1 MKKLFS
7 IFVLTLFSS
16 IIFLFAE
23 KPIVR
28 DIQTEAGKGN
38 KINIFWT
45 LPENP
50 EKKISSFFI
59 YRDTRQIASYAQ
71 IKNLKPIAQINSDFS
86 GYTDTVKDYN
96 DYFYCVLALTEGSTA
111 PYDLILLS
119 FNSTVKGVHISVNTQ
134 QKEPQKKETEKLYY
148 EGMLRETPLPY
159 IDIVENSI
167 QGEPTVSE
175 DAAFAA
181 QTLTNKSK
189 KKKPI
194 LKTYIFEEDLI
205 SPDGGDDYLLFEIL
219 KQYFVQKKYD
229 DAIIQLN
236 KLAGTNIKDS
246 TRNRVYFY
254 IGECE
259 YLTGEYEKAVKSFV
273 KVQDIYPTLARKWIN
288 SSLDRI

>member
-1 MKKLFS
+1 MKKAFS
-7 IFVLTLFSS
+7 IIGLLFFSF
-16 IIFLFAE
+16 ILFAE

-28 DIQTEAGKGN
+28 DIQAEAGKGN

-50 EKKISSFFI
+50 EKEISSFFI

-71 IKNLKPIAQINSDFS
+71 IKNISPIAQIDSNFS
-86 GYTDTVKDYN
+86 GYTDLVKDYN
-96 DYFYCVLALTEGSTA
+96 DYFYCVLAVTKDSSV

-119 FNSTVKGVHISVNTQ
+119 FNSTVKGVHISMNTQ
-134 QKEPQKKETEKLYY
+134 QKEPQKKEQEKLYY
-148 EGMLRETPLPY
+148 EGTLRETPLPF
-159 IDIVENSI
+159 IDIVENSL
-167 QGEPTVSE
+167 QPEPTVSE
-175 DAAFAA
+175 EAAFAA
-181 QTLTNKSK
+181 QTLTNKTK
-189 KKKPI
+189 KREPVLKP
-194 LKTYIFEEDLI
+194 YIFEEDLI

-219 KQYFVQKKYD
+219 KQYFVHKNYD
-229 DAIIQLN
+229 EAIVQLN

-246 TRNRVYFY
+246 TRSRVYFY

-273 KVQDIYPTLARKWIN
+273 KVQDVYPTLARKWIN

>member
-1 MKKLFS
+1 MKKTFS
-7 IFVLTLFSS
+7 ILGLLFFSF
-16 IIFLFAE
+16 ILFAE

-28 DIQTEAGKGN
+28 DIQAEAGKGN

-50 EKKISSFFI
+50 EKEISSFFI

-71 IKNLKPIAQINSDFS
+71 IKNISPIAQIDSNFS
-86 GYTDTVKDYN
+86 GYTDLVKDYN
-96 DYFYCVLALTEGSTA
+96 DYFYCVLAVTTDSSV

-119 FNSTVKGVHISVNTQ
+119 FNSTVKGVHISMNTQ
-134 QKEPQKKETEKLYY
+134 QKEPQKKEKEKLYY
-148 EGMLRETPLPY
+148 EGTLRETPLPF
-159 IDIVENSI
+159 IDIVENSL
-167 QGEPTVSE
+167 QPEPTVSE
-175 DAAFAA
+175 EAAFAA
-181 QTLTNKSK
+181 QTLTNKTK
-189 KKKPI
+189 KREPVLKP
-194 LKTYIFEEDLI
+194 YIFEEDLI

-219 KQYFVQKKYD
+219 KQYFVHKNYD
-229 DAIIQLN
+229 EAIIQLN

-246 TRNRVYFY
+246 TRSRVYFY

>member
-1 MKKLFS
+1 MKKAFS
-7 IFVLTLFSS
+7 IISLLFFSF
-16 IIFLFAE
+16 ILFAE

-28 DIQTEAGKGN
+28 DIQAEAGKGN

-50 EKKISSFFI
+50 EKEISSFLI
-59 YRDTRQIASYAQ
+59 YRDTRQIASFSQ
-71 IKNLKPIAQINSDFS
+71 IKNLEPIAQISSNFS
-86 GYTDTVKDYN
+86 GYTDSVKDFI
-96 DYFYCVLALTEGSTA
+96 DYFYCVLAITKDSTS

-119 FNSTVKGVHISVNTQ
+119 FNSTVKGAHIAVNSQ

-148 EGMLRETPLPY
+148 EGTLRETPLPY

-167 QGEPTVSE
+167 QPTPTVSE
-175 DAAFAA
+175 EAAFAA

-189 KKKPI
+189 KKEPI
-194 LKTYIFEEDLI
+194 LKPYIFEEDLI

-219 KQYFVQKKYD
+219 KQYFVQKNYEE
-229 DAIIQLN
+229 AIVQLN
-236 KLAGTNIKDS
+236 KLAGTNIKET
-246 TRNRVYFY
+246 TRNRIYFY

-259 YLTGEYEKAVKSFV
+259 YLTGEYENAVKSFV
-273 KVQDIYPTLARKWIN
+273 KVQDAYPISSRKWIN

>member
-1 MKKLFS
+1 MKKTFS
-7 IFVLTLFSS
+7 IIGLLFFSF
-16 IIFLFAE
+16 ILFAE

-28 DIQTEAGKGN
+28 DIQAEAGKGN

-50 EKKISSFFI
+50 EKEISSFFI

-71 IKNLKPIAQINSDFS
+71 IKNISPIAQIDSNFS
-86 GYTDTVKDYN
+86 GYTDLVKDYN
-96 DYFYCVLALTEGSTA
+96 DYFYCVLAVTKDSSV

-119 FNSTVKGVHISVNTQ
+119 FNSTVKGVHISMNTQ
-134 QKEPQKKETEKLYY
+134 QKEPQKQEKEKLYY
-148 EGMLRETPLPY
+148 EGTLRETPLPF
-159 IDIVENSI
+159 IDIVENSL
-167 QGEPTVSE
+167 QPEPTVSE
-175 DAAFAA
+175 EAAFAA
-181 QTLTNKSK
+181 QTLTNKTK
-189 KKKPI
+189 KREPVLKP
-194 LKTYIFEEDLI
+194 YIFEEDLI

-219 KQYFVQKKYD
+219 KQYFVHKNYD
-229 DAIIQLN
+229 EAIVQLN

-246 TRNRVYFY
+246 TRSRVYFY

-273 KVQDIYPTLARKWIN
+273 KVQDVYPTLARKWIN

>member
-1 MKKLFS
+1 MKKAFS
-7 IFVLTLFSS
+7 IVGLLFFSF
-16 IIFLFAE
+16 ILFAE

-28 DIQTEAGKGN
+28 DIQAEAGKGN

-50 EKKISSFFI
+50 EKEISSFFI

-71 IKNLKPIAQINSDFS
+71 IKNISPIAQIDSNFS
-86 GYTDTVKDYN
+86 GYTDLVKDYN
-96 DYFYCVLALTEGSTA
+96 DYFYCVLAVTKDSSV

-119 FNSTVKGVHISVNTQ
+119 FNSTVKGVHISMNTQ
-134 QKEPQKKETEKLYY
+134 QKEPQKKEQEKLYY
-148 EGMLRETPLPY
+148 EGTLRETPLPF
-159 IDIVENSI
+159 IDIVENSL
-167 QGEPTVSE
+167 QPEPTVSE
-175 DAAFAA
+175 EAAFAA
-181 QTLTNKSK
+181 QTLTNKTK
-189 KKKPI
+189 KREPVLKP
-194 LKTYIFEEDLI
+194 YIFEEDLI

-219 KQYFVQKKYD
+219 KQYFVHKNYD
-229 DAIIQLN
+229 EAIVQLN

-246 TRNRVYFY
+246 TRSRVYFY

-273 KVQDIYPTLARKWIN
+273 KVQDIYPTLTRKWIN

>member
-1 MKKLFS
+1 MKKAFS
-7 IFVLTLFSS
+7 IIGLLFFSS
-16 IIFLFAE
+16 ILFAE

-28 DIQTEAGKGN
+28 DIQAEAGKGN

-50 EKKISSFFI
+50 EKEISSFFI

-71 IKNLKPIAQINSDFS
+71 IKNISPIAQIDSNFS
-86 GYTDTVKDYN
+86 GYTDLVKDYN
-96 DYFYCVLALTEGSTA
+96 DYFYCVLAVTKDSSV

-119 FNSTVKGVHISVNTQ
+119 FNSTVKGVHISMNTQ
-134 QKEPQKKETEKLYY
+134 QKEPQKQEKEKLYY
-148 EGMLRETPLPY
+148 EGTLRETPLPF
-159 IDIVENSI
+159 IDIVENSL
-167 QGEPTVSE
+167 QPEPTVSE
-175 DAAFAA
+175 EAAFAA
-181 QTLTNKSK
+181 QTLTNKNK
-189 KKKPI
+189 KREPVLKP
-194 LKTYIFEEDLI
+194 YIFEEDLI

-219 KQYFVQKKYD
+219 KQYFVHKNYD
-229 DAIIQLN
+229 EAIVQLN

-246 TRNRVYFY
+246 TRSRVYFY

>member
-1 MKKLFS
+1 MKKAFS
-7 IFVLTLFSS
+7 ILGLLFFSS
-16 IIFLFAE
+16 ILFAE

-28 DIQTEAGKGN
+28 DIQAEAGKGN

-50 EKKISSFFI
+50 EKEISSFFI

-71 IKNLKPIAQINSDFS
+71 IKNISPIAQIDSNFS
-86 GYTDTVKDYN
+86 GYTDLVKDYN
-96 DYFYCVLALTEGSTA
+96 DYFYCVLAVTKDSSV

-119 FNSTVKGVHISVNTQ
+119 FNSTVKGVHISMNTQ
-134 QKEPQKKETEKLYY
+134 QKEPQKKEQEKLYY
-148 EGMLRETPLPY
+148 EGTLRETPLPF
-159 IDIVENSI
+159 IDIVENSL
-167 QGEPTVSE
+167 QPEPTVSE
-175 DAAFAA
+175 EAAFAA
-181 QTLTNKSK
+181 QTLTNKTK
-189 KKKPI
+189 KREPVLKP
-194 LKTYIFEEDLI
+194 YIFEEDLI

-219 KQYFVQKKYD
+219 KQYFVHKNYD
-229 DAIIQLN
+229 EAIVQLN

-246 TRNRVYFY
+246 TRSRVYFY

>member
-1 MKKLFS
+1 MKKAFS
-7 IFVLTLFSS
+7 IIGLLFFSF
-16 IIFLFAE
+16 ILFAE

-28 DIQTEAGKGN
+28 DIQAEAGKGN

-50 EKKISSFFI
+50 EKEISSFFI

-71 IKNLKPIAQINSDFS
+71 IKNISPIAQIDSNFS
-86 GYTDTVKDYN
+86 GYTDLVKDYN
-96 DYFYCVLALTEGSTA
+96 DYFYCVLAVTKDSSV

-119 FNSTVKGVHISVNTQ
+119 FNSTVKGVHISMNTQ
-134 QKEPQKKETEKLYY
+134 QKEPQKQEKEKLYY
-148 EGMLRETPLPY
+148 EGTLRETPLPF
-159 IDIVENSI
+159 IDIVENSL
-167 QGEPTVSE
+167 QPEPTVSE
-175 DAAFAA
+175 EAAFAA
-181 QTLTNKSK
+181 QTLTNKTK
-189 KKKPI
+189 KREPI
-194 LKTYIFEEDLI
+194 LKPYIFEEDLI

-219 KQYFVQKKYD
+219 KQYFVHKNYD
-229 DAIIQLN
+229 EAIIQLN

-246 TRNRVYFY
+246 TRSRVYFY

>member
-1 MKKLFS
+1 MKKTFS
-7 IFVLTLFSS
+7 IIGLLFFSF
-16 IIFLFAE
+16 ILFAE

-28 DIQTEAGKGN
+28 DIQAEAGKGN

-50 EKKISSFFI
+50 EKEISSFFI

-71 IKNLKPIAQINSDFS
+71 IKNISPIAQIDSNFS
-86 GYTDTVKDYN
+86 GYTDLVKDYN
-96 DYFYCVLALTEGSTA
+96 DYFYCVLAVTKDSSV

-119 FNSTVKGVHISVNTQ
+119 FNSTVKGVHISMNTQ
-134 QKEPQKKETEKLYY
+134 QKEPQKKEKEKLYY
-148 EGMLRETPLPY
+148 EGTLRETPLPF
-159 IDIVENSI
+159 IDIVENSL
-167 QGEPTVSE
+167 QPEPTVSE
-175 DAAFAA
+175 EAAFAA
-181 QTLTNKSK
+181 QTLTNKTK
-189 KKKPI
+189 KREPVLKP
-194 LKTYIFEEDLI
+194 YIFEEDLI

-219 KQYFVQKKYD
+219 KQYFVHKNYD
-229 DAIIQLN
+229 EAIVQLN

-246 TRNRVYFY
+246 TRSRVYFY

>member
-1 MKKLFS
+1 MKKAFS
-7 IFVLTLFSS
+7 IVGLLFFSF
-16 IIFLFAE
+16 ILFAE

-28 DIQTEAGKGN
+28 DIQAEAGKGN

-50 EKKISSFFI
+50 EKEISSFFI

-71 IKNLKPIAQINSDFS
+71 IKNISPIAQIDSNFS
-86 GYTDTVKDYN
+86 GYTDLVKDYN
-96 DYFYCVLALTEGSTA
+96 DYFYCVLAVTRDSSV

-119 FNSTVKGVHISVNTQ
+119 FNSTVKGVHISMNTQ
-134 QKEPQKKETEKLYY
+134 QKEPQKKEKEKLYY
-148 EGMLRETPLPY
+148 EGTLRETPLPF
-159 IDIVENSI
+159 IDIVENSL
-167 QGEPTVSE
+167 QPEPTVSE
-175 DAAFAA
+175 EAAFAA
-181 QTLTNKSK
+181 QTLTNKTK
-189 KKKPI
+189 KREPVLKP
-194 LKTYIFEEDLI
+194 YIFEEDLI

-219 KQYFVQKKYD
+219 KQYFVHKNYD
-229 DAIIQLN
+229 EAIVQLN

-246 TRNRVYFY
+246 TRSRVYFY

>member
-1 MKKLFS
+1 MKKTFS
-7 IFVLTLFSS
+7 ILGLLFFSF
-16 IIFLFAE
+16 ILFAE

-28 DIQTEAGKGN
+28 DIQAEAGKGN

-50 EKKISSFFI
+50 EKEISSFFI

-71 IKNLKPIAQINSDFS
+71 IKNISPIAQIDSIFS
-86 GYTDTVKDYN
+86 GYTDLVKDYN
-96 DYFYCVLALTEGSTA
+96 DYFYCVLAVTKDSSV

-119 FNSTVKGVHISVNTQ
+119 FNSTVKGVHISMNTQ
-134 QKEPQKKETEKLYY
+134 QKEPQKKEQEKLYY
-148 EGMLRETPLPY
+148 EGTLRETPLPF
-159 IDIVENSI
+159 IDIVENSL
-167 QGEPTVSE
+167 QPEPTVSE
-175 DAAFAA
+175 EAAFAA
-181 QTLTNKSK
+181 QTLTNKNK
-189 KKKPI
+189 KRDPVLKP
-194 LKTYIFEEDLI
+194 YIFEEDLI

-219 KQYFVQKKYD
+219 KQYFVHKNYD
-229 DAIIQLN
+229 EAIVQLN

-246 TRNRVYFY
+246 TRSRVYFY

>member
-1 MKKLFS
+1 MKKAFS
-7 IFVLTLFSS
+7 IIGLLFFSF
-16 IIFLFAE
+16 ILFAE

-28 DIQTEAGKGN
+28 DIQAEAGKGN

-50 EKKISSFFI
+50 EKEISSFFI

-71 IKNLKPIAQINSDFS
+71 IKNISPIAQIDSNFS
-86 GYTDTVKDYN
+86 GYTDLVKDYN
-96 DYFYCVLALTEGSTA
+96 DYFYCVLAVTKDSSV

-119 FNSTVKGVHISVNTQ
+119 FNSTVKGVHISMNTQ
-134 QKEPQKKETEKLYY
+134 QKEPQKQEKEKLYY
-148 EGMLRETPLPY
+148 EGTLRETPLPF
-159 IDIVENSI
+159 IDIVENSL
-167 QGEPTVSE
+167 QPEPTVSE
-175 DAAFAA
+175 EAAFAA
-181 QTLTNKSK
+181 QTLTNKTK
-189 KKKPI
+189 KREPVLKP
-194 LKTYIFEEDLI
+194 YIFEEDLI

-219 KQYFVQKKYD
+219 KQYFVHKNYD
-229 DAIIQLN
+229 EAIVQLN

>member
-1 MKKLFS
+1 MKKTFS
-7 IFVLTLFSS
+7 ILGLLFFSF
-16 IIFLFAE
+16 ILFAE

-28 DIQTEAGKGN
+28 DIQAEAGKGN

-50 EKKISSFFI
+50 EKEISSFLI

-71 IKNLKPIAQINSDFS
+71 IKNISPIAQIDSNFS
-86 GYTDTVKDYN
+86 GYTDLVKDYN
-96 DYFYCVLALTEGSTA
+96 DYFYCVLAVTKDSSV

-119 FNSTVKGVHISVNTQ
+119 FNSTVKGVHISMNTQ
-134 QKEPQKKETEKLYY
+134 QKEPQKKEQEKLYY
-148 EGMLRETPLPY
+148 EGKLRETPLPF
-159 IDIVENSI
+159 IDIVENSL
-167 QGEPTVSE
+167 QPEPTVSE
-175 DAAFAA
+175 EAAFAA
-181 QTLTNKSK
+181 QTLTNKTK
-189 KKKPI
+189 KREPVLKP
-194 LKTYIFEEDLI
+194 YIFEEDLI

-219 KQYFVQKKYD
+219 KQYFVHKNYD
-229 DAIIQLN
+229 EAIVQLN

-246 TRNRVYFY
+246 TRSRVYFY

>member
-1 MKKLFS
+1 MKKSFS
-7 IFVLTLFSS
+7 IFILLFFSS
-16 IIFLFAE
+16 ILLFAE

-50 EKKISSFFI
+50 EKEISSLLI
-59 YRDTRQIASYAQ
+59 YRDTRQIASFAQ
-71 IKNLKPIAQINSDFS
+71 IKNVKPIAQINPDFS
-86 GYTDTVKDYN
+86 GYTDIVKDYN
-96 DYFYCVLALTEGSTA
+96 DYFYCVLALTKDSTV

-134 QKEPQKKETEKLYY
+134 QKEPQKQETEKLYY
-148 EGMLRETPLPY
+148 EGTLRETPLPY

-167 QGEPTVSE
+167 QPEPTVSE
-175 DAAFAA
+175 EAAFAA

-189 KKKPI
+189 KREPI
-194 LKTYIFEEDLI
+194 LKPYIFEEDLI

-229 DAIIQLN
+229 AAIIQLN
-236 KLAGTNIKDS
+236 KLAGTNIKEN

-273 KVQDIYPTLARKWIN
+273 KVQDVYPTLARKWIN

>member
-1 MKKLFS
+1 MKKAFS
-7 IFVLTLFSS
+7 ILGLLFFSS
-16 IIFLFAE
+16 ILFAE

-50 EKKISSFFI
+50 EKEIASFFI

-71 IKNLKPIAQINSDFS
+71 IKNISPIAQIDSNFS
-86 GYTDTVKDYN
+86 GYTDLVKDYN
-96 DYFYCVLALTEGSTA
+96 DYFYCVLAVTKDSSV

-119 FNSTVKGVHISVNTQ
+119 FNSTVKGVHISMNTQ
-134 QKEPQKKETEKLYY
+134 QKEPQKQEKEKLYY
-148 EGMLRETPLPY
+148 EGTLRETPLPF
-159 IDIVENSI
+159 IDIVENSL
-167 QGEPTVSE
+167 QPEPTVSE
-175 DAAFAA
+175 EAAFAA
-181 QTLTNKSK
+181 QTLTNKNK
-189 KKKPI
+189 KREPVLKP
-194 LKTYIFEEDLI
+194 YIFEEDLI

-219 KQYFVQKKYD
+219 KQYFVHKNYD
-229 DAIIQLN
+229 EAIVQLN

-246 TRNRVYFY
+246 TRSRVYFY

>member
-1 MKKLFS
+1 MKKAFS
-7 IFVLTLFSS
+7 IISLLFFSF
-16 IIFLFAE
+16 ILFAE

-38 KINIFWT
+38 KINIYWT

-50 EKKISSFFI
+50 EKEISSLLI
-59 YRDTRQIASYAQ
+59 YRDTRQIASFAQ
-71 IKNLKPIAQINSDFS
+71 IKNVKPIAQINPDFS
-86 GYTDTVKDYN
+86 GYTDIVKDYN
-96 DYFYCVLALTEGSTA
+96 DYFYCVLALTKDSTV

-134 QKEPQKKETEKLYY
+134 QKEPQKQETEKLYY
-148 EGMLRETPLPY
+148 EGTLRETPLPY

-167 QGEPTVSE
+167 QPEPTVSE
-175 DAAFAA
+175 EAAFAA

-189 KKKPI
+189 KREPI
-194 LKTYIFEEDLI
+194 LKPYIFEEDLI

-229 DAIIQLN
+229 AAIIQLN
-236 KLAGTNIKDS
+236 KLAGTNIKEN

-273 KVQDIYPTLARKWIN
+273 KVQDVYPTLARKWIN

>member
-1 MKKLFS
+1 MKKAFS
-7 IFVLTLFSS
+7 IIGLLFFSF
-16 IIFLFAE
+16 ILFAE

-28 DIQTEAGKGN
+28 DIQAEAGKGN

-50 EKKISSFFI
+50 EKEISSFFI

-71 IKNLKPIAQINSDFS
+71 IKNISPIAQIDSNFS
-86 GYTDTVKDYN
+86 GYTDLVKDYN
-96 DYFYCVLALTEGSTA
+96 DYFYCVLAVTKDSSV

-119 FNSTVKGVHISVNTQ
+119 FNSTVTGVHISMNTQ
-134 QKEPQKKETEKLYY
+134 QKEPQKQEKEKLYY
-148 EGMLRETPLPY
+148 EGTLRETPLPF
-159 IDIVENSI
+159 IDIVENSL
-167 QGEPTVSE
+167 QPEPTVSE
-175 DAAFAA
+175 EAAFAA
-181 QTLTNKSK
+181 QTLTNKTK
-189 KKKPI
+189 KREPI
-194 LKTYIFEEDLI
+194 LKPYIFEEDLI

-219 KQYFVQKKYD
+219 KQYFVHKNYD
-229 DAIIQLN
+229 EAIVQLN

-246 TRNRVYFY
+246 TRSRVYFY

>member
-1 MKKLFS
+1 MKKSFS
-7 IFVLTLFSS
+7 ILILLFFSS
-16 IIFLFAE
+16 ILLFAE

-50 EKKISSFFI
+50 EKEISSLLI
-59 YRDTRQIASYAQ
+59 YRDTRQIASFAQ
-71 IKNLKPIAQINSDFS
+71 IKNVKPIAQINPDFS
-86 GYTDTVKDYN
+86 GYTDIVKDYN
-96 DYFYCVLALTEGSTA
+96 DYFYCVLALTKDSTV

-134 QKEPQKKETEKLYY
+134 QKEPQKQETEKLYY
-148 EGMLRETPLPY
+148 EGTLRETPLPY

-167 QGEPTVSE
+167 QPEPTVSE
-175 DAAFAA
+175 EAAFAA

-189 KKKPI
+189 KREPI
-194 LKTYIFEEDLI
+194 LKPYIFEEDLI

-229 DAIIQLN
+229 AAIIQLN
-236 KLAGTNIKDS
+236 KLAGTNIKEN

-273 KVQDIYPTLARKWIN
+273 KVQDVYPTLARKWIN

>member
-1 MKKLFS
+1 MKKPFS
-7 IFVLTLFSS
+7 IISLLFFSF
-16 IIFLFAE
+16 ILFAE

-28 DIQTEAGKGN
+28 DIQAEAGKGN

-50 EKKISSFFI
+50 EKEISSFLI
-59 YRDTRQIASYAQ
+59 YRDTRQIASFSQ
-71 IKNLKPIAQINSDFS
+71 IKNLEPIAQISSNFS
-86 GYTDTVKDYN
+86 GYTDSVKDFI
-96 DYFYCVLALTEGSTA
+96 DYFYCVLAITKDSTS

-119 FNSTVKGVHISVNTQ
+119 FNSTVKGAHIAVNSQ

-148 EGMLRETPLPY
+148 EGTLRETPLPY

-167 QGEPTVSE
+167 QPNPTVSE
-175 DAAFAA
+175 EAAFAA

-189 KKKPI
+189 KKEPI
-194 LKTYIFEEDLI
+194 LKPYIFEEDLI

-219 KQYFVQKKYD
+219 KQYFVQKNYEE
-229 DAIIQLN
+229 AIVQLN
-236 KLAGTNIKDS
+236 KLAGTNIKET
-246 TRNRVYFY
+246 TRNRIYFY

-259 YLTGEYEKAVKSFV
+259 YLTGEYENAVKSFV
-273 KVQDIYPTLARKWIN
+273 KVQDAYPILSRKWIN

>member
-1 MKKLFS
+1 MKKAFNILGLLF
-7 IFVLTLFSS
+7 FSF
-16 IIFLFAE
+16 ILFAE

-28 DIQTEAGKGN
+28 DIQAEAGKGN

-50 EKKISSFFI
+50 EKEISSFLI

-71 IKNLKPIAQINSDFS
+71 IKNISPIAQIDSNFS
-86 GYTDTVKDYN
+86 GYTDLVKDYN
-96 DYFYCVLALTEGSTA
+96 DYFYCILAVTKDSSV

-119 FNSTVKGVHISVNTQ
+119 FNSTVKGVHISMNTQ
-134 QKEPQKKETEKLYY
+134 QKEPQKQEKEKLYY
-148 EGMLRETPLPY
+148 QGTLRETPLPF
-159 IDIVENSI
+159 IDIVENSL
-167 QGEPTVSE
+167 QPEPTVSE
-175 DAAFAA
+175 EAAFAA
-181 QTLTNKSK
+181 QTLTNKNK
-189 KKKPI
+189 KRDPVLKP
-194 LKTYIFEEDLI
+194 YIFEEDLI

-219 KQYFVQKKYD
+219 KQYFVHKNYD
-229 DAIIQLN
+229 EAIVQLN

-246 TRNRVYFY
+246 TRSRVYFY

>member
-1 MKKLFS
+1 MKKAFS
-7 IFVLTLFSS
+7 IISLLFFSF
-16 IIFLFAE
+16 ILFAE

-38 KINIFWT
+38 KINIYWT

-50 EKKISSFFI
+50 EKEISSFLI
-59 YRDTRQIASYAQ
+59 YRDTRQIASFSQ
-71 IKNLKPIAQINSDFS
+71 IKNLEPIAQISSNFS
-86 GYTDTVKDYN
+86 GYTDSVKDFI
-96 DYFYCVLALTEGSTA
+96 DYFYCVLAITKDSTS

-119 FNSTVKGVHISVNTQ
+119 FNSTVKGAHIAVNSQ

-148 EGMLRETPLPY
+148 EGTLRETPLPY

-167 QGEPTVSE
+167 QPTPTVSE
-175 DAAFAA
+175 EAAFAA

-189 KKKPI
+189 KKEPI
-194 LKTYIFEEDLI
+194 LKPYIFEEDLI

-219 KQYFVQKKYD
+219 KQYFVQKNYEE
-229 DAIIQLN
+229 AIVQLN
-236 KLAGTNIKDS
+236 KLAGTNIKET
-246 TRNRVYFY
+246 TRNRIYFY

-259 YLTGEYEKAVKSFV
+259 YLTGEYENAVKSFV
-273 KVQDIYPTLARKWIN
+273 KVQDAYPILSRKWIN

>member
-1 MKKLFS
+1 MKKAFS
-7 IFVLTLFSS
+7 ILGLLFFSS
-16 IIFLFAE
+16 ILFAE

-28 DIQTEAGKGN
+28 DIQAEAGKGN

-50 EKKISSFFI
+50 EKEISSFFI

-71 IKNLKPIAQINSDFS
+71 IKNISPIAQIDSNFS
-86 GYTDTVKDYN
+86 GYTDLVKDYN
-96 DYFYCVLALTEGSTA
+96 DYFYCVLAVTKDSSV

-119 FNSTVKGVHISVNTQ
+119 FNSTVKGVHISMNTQ
-134 QKEPQKKETEKLYY
+134 QKEPQKKEQEKLYY
-148 EGMLRETPLPY
+148 EGTLRETPLPF
-159 IDIVENSI
+159 IDIMENSL
-167 QGEPTVSE
+167 QPEPTVSE
-175 DAAFAA
+175 EAAFAA
-181 QTLTNKSK
+181 QTLTNKTK
-189 KKKPI
+189 KREPVLKP
-194 LKTYIFEEDLI
+194 YIFEEDLI

-219 KQYFVQKKYD
+219 KQYFVHKNYD
-229 DAIIQLN
+229 EAIVQLN

-246 TRNRVYFY
+246 TRSRVYFY

>member
-1 MKKLFS
+1 MKKAFS
-7 IFVLTLFSS
+7 IIGLLFFSF
-16 IIFLFAE
+16 ILFAE

-28 DIQTEAGKGN
+28 DIQAEAGKGN

-50 EKKISSFFI
+50 EKEISSFLI

-71 IKNLKPIAQINSDFS
+71 IKNISPITQIDSNFS
-86 GYTDTVKDYN
+86 GYTDLVKDYN
-96 DYFYCVLALTEGSTA
+96 DYFYCVLAVTKDSSV

-119 FNSTVKGVHISVNTQ
+119 FNSTVKGVHIFMKTQ
-134 QKEPQKKETEKLYY
+134 QKEPQKQEQEKLYY
-148 EGMLRETPLPY
+148 EGTLRETPLPF
-159 IDIVENSI
+159 IDIVENSL
-167 QGEPTVSE
+167 QPEPTVSE
-175 DAAFAA
+175 EAAFAA
-181 QTLTNKSK
+181 QTLTNKTK
-189 KKKPI
+189 KREPVLKP
-194 LKTYIFEEDLI
+194 YIFEEDLI

-219 KQYFVQKKYD
+219 KQYFVHKNYNE
-229 DAIIQLN
+229 AIVQLN

-246 TRNRVYFY
+246 TRSRVYFY

>member
-1 MKKLFS
+1 MKKAFS
-7 IFVLTLFSS
+7 ILGLLFFSS
-16 IIFLFAE
+16 ILFAE

-28 DIQTEAGKGN
+28 DIQAEAGKGN

-50 EKKISSFFI
+50 EKEISSFFI

-71 IKNLKPIAQINSDFS
+71 IKNISPIAQIDSNFS
-86 GYTDTVKDYN
+86 GYTDLVKDYN
-96 DYFYCVLALTEGSTA
+96 DYFYCVLAVTKDSSV

-119 FNSTVKGVHISVNTQ
+119 FNSTVKGVHISMKTQ
-134 QKEPQKKETEKLYY
+134 QKEPQKQEQEKLYY
-148 EGMLRETPLPY
+148 EGTLRETPLPF
-159 IDIVENSI
+159 IDIVENSL
-167 QGEPTVSE
+167 QPEPTVSE
-175 DAAFAA
+175 EAAFAA
-181 QTLTNKSK
+181 QTLTNKNK
-189 KKKPI
+189 KREPVLKP
-194 LKTYIFEEDLI
+194 YIFEEDLI

-219 KQYFVQKKYD
+219 KQYFVHKNYNE
-229 DAIIQLN
+229 AIVQLN

-246 TRNRVYFY
+246 TRSRVYFY

>member
-1 MKKLFS
+1 MKKTFS
-7 IFVLTLFSS
+7 ILGLLFFSF
-16 IIFLFAE
+16 ILFAE

-28 DIQTEAGKGN
+28 DIQAEAGKGN

-50 EKKISSFFI
+50 EKEISSFFI

-71 IKNLKPIAQINSDFS
+71 IKNISPIAQIDSNFS
-86 GYTDTVKDYN
+86 GYTDLVKDYN
-96 DYFYCVLALTEGSTA
+96 DYFYCVLAVTKDSSV

-119 FNSTVKGVHISVNTQ
+119 FNSTVKGVHISMNTQ
-134 QKEPQKKETEKLYY
+134 QKEPQKKEQEKLYY
-148 EGMLRETPLPY
+148 EGTLRETPLPF
-159 IDIVENSI
+159 IDIVENSL
-167 QGEPTVSE
+167 QPEPTVSE
-175 DAAFAA
+175 EAAFAA
-181 QTLTNKSK
+181 QTLTNKTK
-189 KKKPI
+189 KREPVLKP
-194 LKTYIFEEDLI
+194 YIFEEDLI

-219 KQYFVQKKYD
+219 KQYFVHKNYD
-229 DAIIQLN
+229 EAIVQLN

-246 TRNRVYFY
+246 TRSRVYFY

-273 KVQDIYPTLARKWIN
+273 KVQDIYPTLTRKWIN

>member
-1 MKKLFS
+1 MKKTFS
-7 IFVLTLFSS
+7 IISLLFFSF
-16 IIFLFAE
+16 ILFAE

-28 DIQTEAGKGN
+28 DIQAEAGKGN
-38 KINIFWT
+38 KINIFWA

-50 EKKISSFFI
+50 EKEISSFFI

-71 IKNLKPIAQINSDFS
+71 IKNISPIAQIDSNFS
-86 GYTDTVKDYN
+86 GYTDLVKDYN
-96 DYFYCVLALTEGSTA
+96 DYFYCVLAVTKDSSV

-119 FNSTVKGVHISVNTQ
+119 FNSTVKGVHISMNTQ
-134 QKEPQKKETEKLYY
+134 QKEPQKKEQEKLYY
-148 EGMLRETPLPY
+148 EGTLRETPLPF
-159 IDIVENSI
+159 IDIVENSL
-167 QGEPTVSE
+167 QPKPTVSE
-175 DAAFAA
+175 EAAFAA
-181 QTLTNKSK
+181 QTLTNKTK
-189 KKKPI
+189 KREPVLKP
-194 LKTYIFEEDLI
+194 YIFEEDLI

-219 KQYFVQKKYD
+219 KQYFVHKNYD
-229 DAIIQLN
+229 EAIVQLN

-246 TRNRVYFY
+246 TRSRVYFY

>member
-1 MKKLFS
+1 MKKYFS
-7 IFVLTLFSS
+7 IFILLFFSS
-16 IIFLFAE
+16 ILLFAE

-50 EKKISSFFI
+50 EKEISSLLI
-59 YRDTRQIASYAQ
+59 YRDTRQIASFAQ
-71 IKNLKPIAQINSDFS
+71 IKNVKPIAQINPDFS
-86 GYTDTVKDYN
+86 GYTDIVKDYN
-96 DYFYCVLALTEGSTA
+96 DYFYCVLALTKDSTV

-134 QKEPQKKETEKLYY
+134 QKEPQKQETEKLYY
-148 EGMLRETPLPY
+148 EGTLRETPLPY

-167 QGEPTVSE
+167 QPEPTVSE
-175 DAAFAA
+175 EAAFAA

-189 KKKPI
+189 KREPI
-194 LKTYIFEEDLI
+194 LKPYIFEEDLI

-229 DAIIQLN
+229 AAIIQLN
-236 KLAGTNIKDS
+236 KLAGTNIKEN

-273 KVQDIYPTLARKWIN
+273 KVQDVYPTLARKWIN

>member
-1 MKKLFS
+1 MKKAFS
-7 IFVLTLFSS
+7 ILGLLFFSS
-16 IIFLFAE
+16 ILFAE

-28 DIQTEAGKGN
+28 DIQAEAGKGN

-50 EKKISSFFI
+50 EKEISSFFI

-71 IKNLKPIAQINSDFS
+71 IKNISPIAQIDSNFS
-86 GYTDTVKDYN
+86 GYTDLVKDYN
-96 DYFYCVLALTEGSTA
+96 DYFYCVLAVTKDSSV

-119 FNSTVKGVHISVNTQ
+119 FNSTVKGVHISMNTQ
-134 QKEPQKKETEKLYY
+134 QKEPQKQEKEKFYY
-148 EGMLRETPLPY
+148 EGTLRETPLPF
-159 IDIVENSI
+159 IDIVENSL
-167 QGEPTVSE
+167 QPKPTVSE
-175 DAAFAA
+175 EAAFAA
-181 QTLTNKSK
+181 QTLTNKTK
-189 KKKPI
+189 KREPVLKP
-194 LKTYIFEEDLI
+194 YIFEEDLI

-219 KQYFVQKKYD
+219 KQYFVHKNYD
-229 DAIIQLN
+229 EAIVQLN

-246 TRNRVYFY
+246 TRSRVYFY

>member
-1 MKKLFS
+1 MKKTFS
-7 IFVLTLFSS
+7 ILGLLFFSF
-16 IIFLFAE
+16 ILFAE

-28 DIQTEAGKGN
+28 DIQAEAGKGN

-50 EKKISSFFI
+50 EKEISSFFI

-71 IKNLKPIAQINSDFS
+71 IKNISPIAQIDSNFS
-86 GYTDTVKDYN
+86 GYTDLVKDYN
-96 DYFYCVLALTEGSTA
+96 DYFYCVLAVTKDSSV

-119 FNSTVKGVHISVNTQ
+119 FNSTVKGVHISMNTQ
-134 QKEPQKKETEKLYY
+134 QKEPQKQEKEKLYY
-148 EGMLRETPLPY
+148 EGTLRETPLPF
-159 IDIVENSI
+159 IDIVENSL
-167 QGEPTVSE
+167 QPEPTVSE
-175 DAAFAA
+175 EAAFAA
-181 QTLTNKSK
+181 QTLTNKTK
-189 KKKPI
+189 KREPVLKP
-194 LKTYIFEEDLI
+194 YIFEEDLI

-219 KQYFVQKKYD
+219 KQYFVHKNYD
-229 DAIIQLN
+229 EAIVQLN

-246 TRNRVYFY
+246 TRSRVYFY